1 MELSIARRGYAYAI
15 PSSLHV
21 VHNILFIDFMIHV
34 QQACGLNEIK
44 GLRVNISYV
53 ETNIIYIE
61 ILDNPPHF
69 GRHFLLCVFCFSE
82 EN

>member
-53 ETNIIYIE
+53 ETNIT
-61 ILDNPPHF
+61 ILHTLVVTF
-69 GRHFLLCVFCFSE
+69 CCVCFVFLRKID
-82 EN
+82 